1 MFSII
6 YYQLFQ
12 TWLFRI
18 PHYFELIVLPL
29 HLKSTPLFQTSQK
42 QNTYIRTQLEMYLHF
57 IRAFVINDTLKK
69 LIRRTLSEV
78 NFARR
83 QLALLKN
90 KTRKRVLPF
99 VTTYQPSVRHLKK
112 ILMLNSDL
120 MQNQPLLNTI
130 FRNPPIIAY
139 KRATSFNPIYV
150 ALITRVAMEKP
161 WHFLTGYQ
169 IT

>member
-29 HLKSTPLFQTSQK
+29 PLKSTPLFRTSQK

-69 LIRRTLSEV
+69 TYTKNTVRSQFCKKTVGS
-78 NFARR
+78 
-83 QLALLKN
+83 LKE
-90 KTRKRVLPF
+90 
-99 VTTYQPSVRHLKK
+99 
-112 ILMLNSDL
+112 
-120 MQNQPLLNTI
+120 QN
-130 FRNPPIIAY
+130 A
-139 KRATSFNPIYV
+139 
-150 ALITRVAMEKP
+150 
-161 WHFLTGYQ
+161 
-169 IT
+169 

>member
-1 MFSII
+1 M
-6 YYQLFQ
+6 
-12 TWLFRI
+12 
-18 PHYFELIVLPL
+18 
-29 HLKSTPLFQTSQK
+29 
-42 QNTYIRTQLEMYLHF
+42 
-57 IRAFVINDTLKK
+57 
-69 LIRRTLSEV
+69 SEV

-99 VTTYQPSVRHLKK
+99 VTTYQPSVRHLEK

-139 KRATSFNPIYV
+139 KRATSFKDILV
-150 ALITRVAMEKP
+150 RAKL
-161 WHFLTGYQ
+161 
-169 IT
+169 